1 MYIERREVRV
11 VGGRMKDFLAFNEA
25 LHAGMKPMPG
35 FRWAMLLRSMG
46 YPGKMATI
54 DMWQTREQARAW
66 AESEAQQAAFAAH
79 PLQGMVSPV
88 GMAHGYDVVTARG
101 SMTPAA
107 VAAVVDWEIDVAGA
121 KPFTDRWNAAYHAI
135 EERLGS
141 RLLRHLSQPTLFAS
155 VHVAQAEAALTPEEL
170 AGEIPAGESLI
181 ARPSALDRYDV
192 VLLTEA

>member
-25 LHAGMKPMPG
+25 LHAGMKTMPG

-54 DMWQTREQARAW
+54 DMWQTREQARDW
-66 AESEAQQAAFAAH
+66 AESEAQQAVFAAH
-79 PLQGMVSPV
+79 PLQGMVSPIS
-88 GMAHGYDVVTARG
+88 MAHGYDVVTARG
-101 SMTPAA
+101 PMTPAA
-107 VAAVVDWEIDVAGA
+107 VVAVVDWEIDVAAA

-135 EERLGS
+135 EDKLGS
-141 RLLRHLSQPTLFAS
+141 RLLRHLSQPTALAG
-155 VHVAQAEAALTPEEL
+155 VHVAQAEADLAPEAL
-170 AGEIPAGESLI
+170 AGEISAGESFV
-181 ARPSALDRYDV
+181 ARPSAIDRFDV